1 MNRIILT
8 LSFLA
13 LAPIAV
19 NAQSGLV
26 DGFIELLRSD
36 IRAEKVAVLTAAM
49 GLDEGQAEGFWPLQR
64 DYENSLAGI
73 NDERIQLI
81 KRYAEQWG
89 TLTDDQASS
98 IAKDS
103 FRIQEQRLK
112 LRKSTYKKMSKEIGE
127 LAAARFI
134 QIENTIQM
142 LLDLQIS
149 AELPILE

>member
-1 MNRIILT
+1 MKKIILS

-19 NAQSGLV
+19 HAQGGEV

-36 IRAEKVAVLTAAM
+36 IRTEKVAVLTAAM
-49 GLDEGQAEGFWPLQR
+49 GLSEQQAGGFWPLQR
-64 DYENSLAGI
+64 EYESSLAGI
-73 NDERIQLI
+73 NDDRLELI

-89 TLTDDQASS
+89 TLTDEQAAS
-98 IAKDS
+98 IAKDFFS
-103 FRIQEQRLK
+103 IQERRLK
-112 LRKSTYKKMSKEIGE
+112 LRKNIYKKMGKEIGE

-134 QIENTIQM
+134 QIENTLQM

>member
-1 MNRIILT
+1 MKKIILS

-19 NAQSGLV
+19 NAQGGEIE
-26 DGFIELLRSD
+26 GFIELLRSD
-36 IRAEKVAVLTAAM
+36 IRTVKVAVLTAAM
-49 GLDEGQAEGFWPLQR
+49 GLDEQQAEGFWPLQR
-64 DYENSLAGI
+64 EYESSLAGI
-73 NDERIQLI
+73 NDERIRLI

-89 TLTDDQASS
+89 TLTDDQAAS
-98 IAKDS
+98 IAKDFFS
-103 FRIQEQRLK
+103 IQERRLK
-112 LRKSTYKKMSKEIGE
+112 LRKSSYKKMSKEIGA

-134 QIENTIQM
+134 QIENAIQM

>member
-1 MNRIILT
+1 MKKIILS

-19 NAQSGLV
+19 NAQDGLV

-49 GLDEGQAEGFWPLQR
+49 GLDAQQAEGFWPLQR
-64 DYENSLAGI
+64 EYEGSLAGI
-73 NDERIQLI
+73 NDERLKLI

-89 TLTDDQASS
+89 TLTNDQAAS
-98 IAKDS
+98 IAKAS
-103 FRIQEQRLK
+103 FAIQEQRLK
-112 LRKSTYKKMSKEIGE
+112 LRKSTYKKMGKEIGE

-134 QIENTIQM
+134 QIENAMQM